1 MFVVT
6 RDKPLATT
14 ITGSLP
20 RPSWFVESLR
30 GRQFTHAIG
39 LDMAYREQY
48 TDALAALFSDQ
59 GMAGLDIFTDG
70 DMRFDR
76 DVGGRDWYGYL
87 FDRLDGLGDIAIRK
101 LPMPATPQG
110 QTPRTETPGDILHE
124 IQETRLPPVVLGPV
138 GRGRLEYDAVW
149 KTAQKLSPK
158 PVKIGSCS
166 AQTVDRLAVNRH
178 YPDRRAA
185 VMAFSEALNEEYH
198 ALADA
203 GCPVIQVEEPCFHFI
218 GEGDWEVPPAFYV
231 EAFNR
236 EVKGLRAKT
245 EIWCHTCWGNPFA
258 QKLEAGYSYKPVLDH
273 LAQLD
278 VDVLTFETA
287 DNDGAELPD
296 IAAAI
301 GKDKKVCVG
310 VVSHRS
316 LHVESTEQVAGLIRK
331 ALDRIEPERLVL
343 SSDCGFGR
351 QGMSRVHAFYKMVTI
366 VRGANMVRRE
376 LGLPEAPVAA
386 TDARFSLLL
395 KEEPRPAP

>member
-1 MFVVT
+1 MFIAT

-20 RPSWFVESLR
+20 RPGWFAESLR
-30 GRQFTHAIG
+30 GRAFTHAIG
-39 LDMAYREQY
+39 LDADYREQY
-48 TDALAALFSDQ
+48 TDALAALFGDQ
-59 GMAGLDIFTDG
+59 ARAGLDIFTDG

-87 FDRLDGLGDIAIRK
+87 FDRLDGLGDVAVRA

-110 QTPRTETPGDILHE
+110 RTPRTQTPGDILHE
-124 IQETRLPPVVLGPV
+124 VQETRLPPVVLRPL

-166 AQTVDRLAVNRH
+166 AQMIDKLSVNRH
-178 YPDRRAA
+178 YADRRDS
-185 VMAFSEALNEEYH
+185 VLAFSEALNEEYH

-218 GEGDWEVPPAFYV
+218 GDGDWEIPLEFYV

-236 EVKGLRAKT
+236 EVRGLGAKT
-245 EIWCHTCWGNPFA
+245 EVWCHTCWGNPFA
-258 QKLEAGYSYKPVLDH
+258 QRLEAGYSYKPVLDF
-273 LAQLD
+273 LARLD

-287 DNDGAELPD
+287 ENDGAEFAD
-296 IAAAI
+296 IAAAV
-301 GKDKKVCVG
+301 GADKKVCIG

-316 LHVESTEQVAGLIRK
+316 LHVESPEQVAGLIRK
-331 ALDRIEPERLVL
+331 ALERIEPERLVL

-351 QGMSRVHAFYKMVTI
+351 QGMSRAHAFHKMVAI
-366 VRGANMVRRE
+366 VQGANIVRRE
-376 LGLPEAPVAA
+376 HGLPEAPVAA
-386 TDARFSLLL
+386 ADGRFSLL
-395 KEEPRPAP
+395 